1 MKTLHNHQTAILFGT
16 LLLLVA
22 FFSVAVFTS
31 VEKGRVQ
38 AQDGRSVLQPG
49 QSLLPLEPDAHERTV
64 ARSFVIMLE
73 RNHISQRTLT
83 PAHSKEAFRLY
94 IRKLDPRKLYFY
106 QSDIDEFRE
115 QYETRLVDLIKRNP
129 VDVTPAFAIY
139 NRYLMRLKERVEM
152 VEHILSQPIDF
163 TVDEEFVYDKGKDF
177 TLDEAVIREKG
188 LQTFPKTTEEAYE
201 LWRKRLKNEL
211 LVMKLE
217 AVTNEQKRVKAL
229 AEGKEPPDVDDD
241 RDPVERLLRRYVSMQ
256 RRMLYEIRVDNAETV
271 SDLRSRANDDVMEL
285 FLNSIAESLDPHS
298 SYMSPTT
305 LRQFEDQMTKKLQGI
320 GAQLTTE
327 DGYTVVR
334 ELIRGGPAE
343 KSGELHPKDKIQGV
357 GQGKDGK
364 IEDVIDFKISDVV
377 QKIRGPKDTVVRLEI
392 LPGGKGPSKIIE
404 IVRDEVSLEDQAALS
419 IIFEAGTKVDGTP
432 YKIGFIE
439 LPDFYRDM
447 DAEKL
452 RQPDFRSAT
461 VDVRRILREFV
472 AANVDAVVMDL
483 RFNGGGSLTEAI
495 EMSGLFIGE
504 GVVVQVKDE
513 QSTRPRPRSAAPGVE
528 WTGPLVVVANKFSAS
543 ASEIFAGA
551 ISDHKRGLVVGDST
565 TLGKGTVQSV
575 AYLGASLLG
584 TNTSH
589 GAGKITIQG
598 FYRPSGI
605 TTQGI
610 GVNADIMLPSL
621 TDIMENIAEAE
632 LDNVLTLQRVNP
644 APDFTPGQL
653 ISPQLIAE
661 LRRRSSERIQQN
673 AEFAKELEKIT
684 YAKESRAKRSTPL
697 NEAKYLEEMQ
707 RFNADEWEREEL
719 EEVLS
724 KEKKIKRDFYVDEVL
739 AITIDYMRGA
749 AEVGI
754 VFPRERTVT
763 VQPRRNGG
771 WLGLGF

>member
-22 FFSVAVFTS
+22 FFSVAVFNG
-31 VEKGRVQ
+31 VEKGKVQ
-38 AQDGRSVLQPG
+38 AQDGRAALQPG

-64 ARSFVIMLE
+64 AVSFVIMLE

-94 IRKLDPRKLYFY
+94 IKKLDPRKLFFY
-106 QSDIDEFRE
+106 QSDIDEFRTK
-115 QYETRLVDLIKRNP
+115 YETKLIEMIKQRP
-129 VDVTPAFAIY
+129 ADVTPAFEIY

-152 VEHILSQPIDF
+152 VERILSQPIDF
-163 TVDEEFVYDKGKDF
+163 TIDEEYVYDRGKDF
-177 TLDEAVIREKG
+177 TLDENVIREKG

-201 LWRKRLKNEL
+201 LWRKRLKSEL
-211 LVMKLE
+211 LIMKLE

-229 AEGKEPPDVDDD
+229 AEGKEPPEIDD
-241 RDPVERLLRRYVSMQ
+241 RDPVERLKLRYASMQ

-271 SDLRSRANDDVMEL
+271 SGLRSRANDDVMEL

-305 LRQFEDQMTKKLQGI
+305 LRQFEDGMTKKLQGI

-343 KSGELHPKDKIQGV
+343 RSGELQPKDKIQGV
-357 GQGKDGK
+357 GQGRDGK

-404 IVRDEVSLEDQAALS
+404 IVRDEVSLDAQAAQS
-419 IIFEAGTKVDGTP
+419 IIFEAGTKIDGTP

-447 DAEKL
+447 DAERK
-452 RQPDFRSAT
+452 REPDFKSAT
-461 VDVRRILREFV
+461 ADVREILRKFV

-513 QSTRPRPRSAAPGVE
+513 AGNPPRPRSAAPGIE
-528 WTGPLVVVANKFSAS
+528 WTGPLVVMTNKFSAS

-551 ISDHKRGLVVGDST
+551 ISDHRRGLVVGDST

-575 AYLGASLLG
+575 ASLGVPLLG
-584 TNTSH
+584 TSSSH

-610 GVNADIMLPSL
+610 GVNADVVLPSL
-621 TDIMENIAEAE
+621 TDAMESIAEAE
-632 LDNVLTLQRVNP
+632 LDNVLTLQRVRS

-653 ISPQLIAE
+653 VSPQLIAE
-661 LRRRSSERIQQN
+661 LRRRSAERIQHHE
-673 AEFAKELEKIT
+673 EFAKEMEKIA

-697 NEAKYLEEMQ
+697 NEAKYLEEML

-719 EEVLS
+719 EEALN
-724 KEKKIKRDFYVDEVL
+724 KEKTIKRDFYIDEVL
-739 AITIDYMRGA
+739 AIAIDYMKGA

-754 VFPRERTVT
+754 AFPRERTVT
-763 VQPRRNGG
+763 VQPRRGG

>member
-22 FFSVAVFTS
+22 FFSVTVFNG
-31 VEKGRVQ
+31 VEKGKVQ
-38 AQDGRSVLQPG
+38 AQEGQSGLLPG
-49 QSLLPLEPDAHERTV
+49 QSLLPLTPDVRERNV
-64 ARSFVIMLE
+64 ARFFLFTLE
-73 RNHISQRTLT
+73 RNHISQRTLNQ
-83 PAHSKEAFRLY
+83 ANSKEAFRLY
-94 IRKLDPRKLYFY
+94 IKKLDPRKLYFY
-106 QSDIDEFRE
+106 QSDIDEFRSK
-115 QYETRLVDLIKRNP
+115 YELTLISSLRENP
-129 VDVTPAFAIY
+129 VDVRPAFEIY
-139 NRYLMRLKERVEM
+139 NRYLMRLKQRVEM
-152 VEHILSQPIDF
+152 VQHILSQPIDF
-163 TVDEEFVYDKGKDF
+163 TVDEEYAFDRGKDF
-177 TLDEAVIREKG
+177 TLDENVIREKG

-201 LWRKRLKNEL
+201 LWRKRLKSEL
-211 LVMKLE
+211 LIMKLE

-229 AEGKEPPDVDDD
+229 AEGKEPPEVDD
-241 RDPVERLLRRYVSMQ
+241 RDPVERLKLRYASMQ

-271 SDLRSRANDDVMEL
+271 SGLRSRANDDVMEL

-305 LRQFEDQMTKKLQGI
+305 VRQFEDGMTKKLQGI

-334 ELIRGGPAE
+334 DLIRGGPAE
-343 KSGELHPKDKIQGV
+343 KSGELQPKDKIQGV

-404 IVRDEVSLEDQAALS
+404 IVRDEVSLDAQAAQS

-447 DAEKL
+447 DAERK
-452 RQPDFRSAT
+452 REPDFKSAT

-504 GVVVQVKDE
+504 EVVVQVKDE
-513 QSTRPRPRSAAPGVE
+513 QSTRPRPRSAAPGIE
-528 WTGPLVVVANKFSAS
+528 WTGPLVVMTNKFSAS
-543 ASEIFAGA
+543 ASEIFASA
-551 ISDHKRGLVVGDST
+551 ISDHRRGLVVGDST
-565 TLGKGTVQSV
+565 TLGKGTVQSF
-575 AYLGASLLG
+575 ASLGPALMG
-584 TNTSH
+584 GSTPY
-589 GAGKITIQG
+589 GAGKVTIQG

-605 TTQGI
+605 TTQGV
-610 GVNADIMLPSL
+610 GVSADIVLPSL
-621 TDIMENIAEAE
+621 TDVMENIAEAA
-632 LDNVLTLQRVNP
+632 LDNVLTFQRVSP

-653 ISPQLIAE
+653 VSPQLIAE
-661 LRRRSSERIQQN
+661 LRRRSNERIRAN
-673 AEFAKELEKIT
+673 AEFATEMEKIAL
-684 YAKESRAKRSTPL
+684 AKESSARRATPL
-697 NEAKYLEEMQ
+697 HEAKYMEEMQ

-719 EEVLS
+719 EEVLN
-724 KEKKIKRDFYVDEVL
+724 KEKTIKRDFYVDEVL
-739 AITIDYMRGA
+739 AITIDYMKGA

-763 VQPRRNGG
+763 VQPPRRGG